1 MGNRILAL
9 IVALFILPFAAL
21 AQTEAIQIHGGHV
34 SLVAPAVTPGSLK
47 IVSPNGNAIET
58 WVNGTKVSSVDAS
71 GQAVDQ
77 KYATGGFQA
86 KFPVP
91 PIITP
96 ATSFP
101 TPPATPGTGSQ
112 VAERYNRVVT
122 GAPTATFVQLPIGTP
137 NVGKTY
143 TVDNESANPAAIVPV
158 SGDAINA
165 LAAATPYACAA
176 GKVCDCFAKANAL
189 WSCTAR

>member
-1 MGNRILAL
+1 
-9 IVALFILPFAAL
+9 
-21 AQTEAIQIHGGHV
+21 
-34 SLVAPAVTPGSLK
+34 
-47 IVSPNGNAIET
+47 
-58 WVNGTKVSSVDAS
+58 VNGTKVSSVDAS

-158 SGDAINA
+158 SEMRLTRLRRQRLMRARLERCATVSQRLMRSG
-165 LAAATPYACAA
+165 LAQRDKGERWQTQQP
-176 GKVCDCFAKANAL
+176 
-189 WSCTAR
+189 R